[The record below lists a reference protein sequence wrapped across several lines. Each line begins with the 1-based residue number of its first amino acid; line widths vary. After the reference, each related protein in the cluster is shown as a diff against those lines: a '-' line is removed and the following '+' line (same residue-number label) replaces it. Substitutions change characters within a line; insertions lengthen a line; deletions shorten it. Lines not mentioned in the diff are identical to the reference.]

1 LFYVGVNSYLILQK
15 LSSLRYKIENNKK
28 KHTPYKQFRV
38 CLGRDRMVV
47 GFYDYICNK
56 CLSTLMLWV
65 RISIRARCTTLCDK
79 VCQWLTTARWFSP
92 EPLVSST
99 NKTDL
104 HDIAEILL
112 KVALST
118 INQTNKHT
126 VPKLNRKVVERSI
139 IILTS
144 IYRSAVMIHC
154 RWMSPHFLNKTMRFI
169 YVVVYVKRISTL
181 ANNWVCSVFASGFPW

>member
-1 LFYVGVNSYLILQK
+1 
-15 LSSLRYKIENNKK
+15 
-28 KHTPYKQFRV
+28 
-38 CLGRDRMVV
+38 MVV

-56 CLSTLMLWV
+56 CLSTLLWV

-79 VCQWLTTARWFSP
+79 VCQWLTTALWFSP
-92 EPLVSST
+92 GPLVSST

-118 INQTNKHT
+118 FNQTNKRT

-144 IYRSAVMIHC
+144 INRSAVMIHC
-154 RWMSPHFLNKTMRFI
+154 RWMSPHFLNETMRFI

-181 ANNWVCSVFASGFPW
+181 ANNWVCSVVVSGFPW